1 MKKILTFALCLAA
14 AGSISA
20 QKQVVDQANKLA
32 GKNDK
37 ITEARDLIKQAAA
50 NPETQN
56 DARTY
61 FVAGKIEFDAF
72 DNSFKKQM
80 INPKD
85 PSVNPLEMG
94 EQLLNGYQEFLK
106 ACRSTAFRTQ
116 RVRSNRN
123 SQKTSH
129 PKSMVTSMTI
139 STQEAHSTMR
149 RSFILKPMRLS

>member
-106 ACRSTAFRTQ
+106 ALSLDSVPNA
-116 RVRSNRN
+116 
-123 SQKTSH
+123 KGEIK
-129 PKSMVTSMTI
+129 PKFSKDIASKI
-139 STQEAHSTMR
+139 NGH
-149 RSFILKPMRLS
+149 FNDYFNILQ

>member
-56 DARTY
+56 DGGR
-61 FVAGKIEFDAF
+61 
-72 DNSFKKQM
+72 
-80 INPKD
+80 
-85 PSVNPLEMG
+85 
-94 EQLLNGYQEFLK
+94 
-106 ACRSTAFRTQ
+106 
-116 RVRSNRN
+116 
-123 SQKTSH
+123 
-129 PKSMVTSMTI
+129 
-139 STQEAHSTMR
+139 
-149 RSFILKPMRLS
+149 

>member
-37 ITEARDLIKQAAA
+37 NHGSPRPYKASGSK
-50 NPETQN
+50 PETQN

-72 DNSFKKQM
+72 DNSFK
-80 INPKD
+80 
-85 PSVNPLEMG
+85 
-94 EQLLNGYQEFLK
+94 
-106 ACRSTAFRTQ
+106 
-116 RVRSNRN
+116 NR
-123 SQKTSH
+123 
-129 PKSMVTSMTI
+129 
-139 STQEAHSTMR
+139 
-149 RSFILKPMRLS
+149 